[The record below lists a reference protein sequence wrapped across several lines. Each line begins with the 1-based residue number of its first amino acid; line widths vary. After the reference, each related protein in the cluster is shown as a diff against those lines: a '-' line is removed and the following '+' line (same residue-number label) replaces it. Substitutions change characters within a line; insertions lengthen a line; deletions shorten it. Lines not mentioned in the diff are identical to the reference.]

1 MDNKSIL
8 ALGFGVLA
16 TAFVLT
22 MLKSIVVLLSYKMKG
37 DGTDFKALLNIFK
50 LPLIALLALV
60 LFIIFIV
67 PMLD

>member
-1 MDNKSIL
+1 MSNKSIL
-8 ALGFGVLA
+8 ALGFGILA

-37 DGTDFKALLNIFK
+37 DGTDFKALVNIFK
-50 LPLIALLALV
+50 LPLIALSALV

-67 PMLD
+67 PILD